1 MNPQAP
7 GKTKVRV
14 LVTHT
19 TRTWYE
25 LEVDENLSD
34 REIFQ
39 QAASLTPEQLA
50 ELPREDDPEGPR
62 VRVRDFEHHID
73 PELVLQSL
81 KRANS
86 LVKRPITD
94 RELVDAHYGTTK
106 RFHDRQRLLASL
118 EPLIAAGAIT
128 RTTGE
133 HGSALLR
140 YSRDC
145 KETSKGRAGV
155 S

>member
-39 QAASLTPEQLA
+39 QATSLTPEQLA

-73 PELVLQSL
+73 PEQLLASL
-81 KRANS
+81 KRAALAVHIKTDFGTAAHAYMTGDGQYHGLALERRLRAAHPEIYTPTHS
-86 LVKRPITD
+86 PIKTPS
-94 RELVDAHYGTTK
+94 G
-106 RFHDRQRLLASL
+106 
-118 EPLIAAGAIT
+118 
-128 RTTGE
+128 
-133 HGSALLR
+133 GSQN
-140 YSRDC
+140 
-145 KETSKGRAGV
+145 K
-155 S
+155 